1 MPTTSFVLSFH
12 RHFVF
17 TKKAASY
24 GDKLVV
30 GLGEWGGDE
39 WGGEWGDAPPTSAP
53 SLLPPPL
60 PPCSHLRSLPLV
72 FSGTDEVCA
81 GYKRPPIMTEAERR
95 RALLCLPWVTTIV
108 YPTAFGEVDA
118 AFLRAK

>member
-1 MPTTSFVLSFH
+1 MRAVNAHTCTCKESFHAHLFMPTTSFVLSFH

-39 WGGEWGDAPPTSAP
+39 WGG
-53 SLLPPPL
+53 
-60 PPCSHLRSLPLV
+60 
-72 FSGTDEVCA
+72 
-81 GYKRPPIMTEAERR
+81 
-95 RALLCLPWVTTIV
+95 
-108 YPTAFGEVDA
+108 
-118 AFLRAK
+118 